1 MAAFAGG
8 KHPFPSRK
16 GGLRR
21 ESSLVPGVG
30 RYEERGWLARVGDFM
45 KRCLLLAL
53 CFLSLAPLG
62 FGVDKEVIQLQQN
75 VALLQGMVRELQR
88 SFDEKMAVMQTLL
101 GQSNDKINQATQT
114 NSQLNNLLNSGLG
127 ELQKSVQNS
136 VANSG
141 QKVDNLNTQIQG
153 LQASLDELR
162 ARLDNISGQMS
173 KLVSASQT
181 LPAGGGAGG
190 FPAGSPAGSPEPG
203 GASSQ
208 PTPDVL
214 YNSALRDYTS
224 GNYPLAQ
231 QEFTD
236 YLRFYPSTTLASN
249 AQFYI
254 GDISYQQGQFQ
265 KAIQEYDKAIEQY
278 PNGNKAAASQ
288 LKKGYAYLN
297 MDRRAQGTQELNSLM
312 KRFPN
317 TPEASLAKDK
327 LASLGPEKPAARAKK
342 RTAR

>member
-1 MAAFAGG
+1 
-8 KHPFPSRK
+8 
-16 GGLRR
+16 
-21 ESSLVPGVG
+21 
-30 RYEERGWLARVGDFM
+30 M

-101 GQSNDKINQATQT
+101 GQSNDKISQVTQT
-114 NSQLNNLLNSGLG
+114 NSQLNTQLSSGLG
-127 ELQKSVQNS
+127 ELQKSVQTS
-136 VANSG
+136 VANTG

-162 ARLDNISGQMS
+162 ARLDNISAQVS

-181 LPAGGGAGG
+181 LPASGASAGPPTG
-190 FPAGSPAGSPEPG
+190 APALSPEPG
-203 GASSQ
+203 PASSQ
-208 PTPDVL
+208 PAPDVL

-224 GNYPLAQ
+224 GNYPLAL

-249 AQFYI
+249 SQFYI
-254 GDISYQQGQFQ
+254 GDIYYQQGQFQ
-265 KAIQEYDKAIEQY
+265 KAIQEYDKAMEQY

-288 LKKGYAYLN
+288 LKKGYALIN
-297 MDRRAQGTQELNSLM
+297 MDLRAQGTRELNSLM

-327 LASLGPEKPAARAKK
+327 LASLGPERPAPRVRRK
-342 RTAR
+342 TASQ